1 MSRDID
7 ALLKKA
13 VNLKASDMHVKAGSP
28 PIVRIDG
35 ALMMLQDEPKMS
47 VEDMQGI
54 ASHVMKE
61 VQMDQ
66 FHKNRE
72 FDMAYSVSGLGRFR
86 CNAYYQRGTIGIV
99 FRVIPPEIL
108 ELEQLMMPVVI
119 KNISLE
125 PRGLIL
131 VTGTT
136 GSGKTTTLSAMIDYI
151 NANRAVNIITIEDPV
166 EFLHRDKKS
175 IVSQREIGTDATT
188 FAKALRAALRQD
200 PDVILVGEMRDFET
214 IKTAL
219 DAAETGHLVLST
231 LHTTDTVETINR
243 IISVFPPYQHGQV
256 RAQLGSVLKAI
267 ISMRLIPRADGK
279 GRVPAVEILINT
291 ATIRSCIEEPDKTK
305 NIHDYIAE
313 GVSQYGMQT
322 FDQSLMRLYEKELI
336 TYEEA
341 LNIATNP
348 DDFALKVKGVQSTKD
363 IWGAGG
369 DITGGRSKGGH

>member
-7 ALLKKA
+7 GLLKKA
-13 VNLKASDMHVKAGSP
+13 VSRKASDMHLKAGGP
-28 PIVRIDG
+28 PVVRIDG
-35 ALMMLQDEPKMS
+35 ALIALQDEPKMG
-47 VEDMQGI
+47 VEDIEGI
-54 ASHVMKE
+54 AAHVMKGP
-61 VQMDQ
+61 QMDQ
-66 FHKNRE
+66 FLKNRE
-72 FDMAYSVSGLGRFR
+72 IDMAYSVSGLGRFR
-86 CNAYYQRGTIGIV
+86 CNAYHQRGTIGIV
-99 FRVIPPEIL
+99 FRIIPPDIL
-108 ELEQLMMPVVI
+108 ELEQLMMPVVT
-119 KNISLE
+119 KKISLE

-136 GSGKTTTLSAMIDYI
+136 GSGKTTTLSSMIDYI
-151 NANRAVNIITIEDPV
+151 NANRSVNIITIEDPI
-166 EFLHRDKKS
+166 EFLHRDRKS

-214 IKTAL
+214 VKTAL

-243 IISVFPPYQHGQV
+243 IISVFPPYQHSQI

-267 ISMRLIPRADGK
+267 ISMRLIPRADGR

-291 ATIRSCIEEPDKTK
+291 ATIRNCIEEPDKTK

-322 FDQSLMRLYEKELI
+322 FDQSLMGLYKNELI
-336 TYEEA
+336 TYAEA
-341 LNIATNP
+341 INIATNP

-369 DITGGRSKGGH
+369 DIIGGKR